1 MEDGKT
7 ITFAGLFKEVDRV
20 HIPILQRD
28 YAQGRV
34 EALHVRQQFLASIQ
48 QTLSIEP
55 SELQQPLDLDF
66 VYGNFDGEEKS
77 FSVLDGQQRLTTLF
91 LLHWYLA
98 AKENKTKEFIEQF
111 VINGNSR
118 FTYKTRTSAAEFFK
132 VLATTNAFSFRC
144 GHRKLS
150 EQIVEQRWFYLSWQ
164 YDPTVQS
171 CLRMLDAIDEV
182 FENAPEGLYERI
194 TNTKSPY
201 IVFQFLNLESFGL
214 SDELYIKMN
223 ARGKPLTD
231 FENFKAWFCNKVSGS
246 ERGEIIENKLDQ
258 SWTDIFWNLSLDAKL
273 EFDELYLR
281 FFNLMAFYNACENTD
296 SGFDLLAD
304 SEKNWLRNLR
314 VSKTYINTADFEN
327 NDSFNSSCLYR
338 IERVLDYFYAHRE
351 NSDKL
356 DVLKKVLTET
366 DYVSQAKFYAM
377 CLFIASDSPY
387 ADWTPDN
394 EAALRWARVTGNLID
409 NHRID
414 ELASYL
420 PAIKAL
426 STLSNNIDNLY
437 EYLAT
442 EGIDSGFNREQRL
455 EECLKAELILDDE
468 EWDETLRK
476 YESHTYLKGKVG
488 FLLDLANDEEDCY
501 SIELFNQYASKAT
514 LLLSDNILQ
523 SNKFLLQRALLALDD
538 YLVNKGSGKYSFCLP
553 YRQTYRQRSEN
564 WLKVVSQPVFTEL
577 LCKINDNIEQS
588 LNNIIEEANCGGW
601 RQLLVKTPLAIA
613 YCKGEDSGR
622 NSGRLVSIANN
633 VLYLLSKTTFNGYH
647 VELRTYVLKLYLDN
661 QAQQEALPA
670 PIDSHYYI
678 PEYNNLHPRLKLT
691 FTDETSFYL
700 AFDSR
705 GFFAFDGA
713 DEEGKPITVEIPKE
727 LKVLLSELFPEEVIY
742 E

>member
-7 ITFAGLFKEVDRV
+7 ITFAGLFKEVDSV

-28 YAQGRV
+28 YAQGR
-34 EALHVRQQFLASIQ
+34 EETSHVRQQFLASIE
-48 QTLSIEP
+48 QTLSLEP
-55 SELQQPLDLDF
+55 SELLQPLDLDF
-66 VYGNFDGEEKS
+66 VYGSFDDEEKS

-98 AKENKTKEFIEQF
+98 TKENKNKDFVEKF
-111 VINGNSR
+111 VINGGTR
-118 FTYKTRTSAAEFFK
+118 FSYKTRTSAAEFFK
-132 VLATTNAFSFRC
+132 VLATC
-144 GHRKLS
+144 GFNFEYSPIKLS
-150 EQIVEQRWFYLSWQ
+150 ERIVEQRWFYLSWQ

-171 CLRMLDAIDEV
+171 CLRMLDAMDAV
-182 FENAPEGLYERI
+182 FGNAAEGLYEKI
-194 TNTKSPY
+194 TNTESPY

-231 FENFKAWFCNKVSGS
+231 FENFKAWFCNKVSGTD
-246 ERGEIIENKLDQ
+246 RGETIELKLDQ

-281 FFNLMAFYNACENTD
+281 FFNLMAFYTACENTER
-296 SGFDLLAD
+296 SFDLLAD

-314 VSKTYINTADFEN
+314 VSKNYINTSDFEK
-327 NDSFNSSCLYR
+327 NDSFNEKCLVR
-338 IERVLDYFYAHRE
+338 VERVLDYFYAHIE

-366 DYVSQAKFYAM
+366 DNVSQAKFYAM
-377 CLFIASDSPY
+377 CLFIASESPY
-387 ADWTPDN
+387 ADWNPDN
-394 EAALRWARVTGNLID
+394 DVASRWGRVTSNLID

-414 ELASYL
+414 ELATYL

-426 STLSNNIDNLY
+426 SVLSNNVNNLY
-437 EYLAT
+437 EHLAS

-455 EECLKAELILDDE
+455 EESLKAELILDDE
-468 EWDETLRK
+468 EWDETLRR

-488 FLLDLANDEEDCY
+488 FLLDLAVDEDGHH
-501 SIELFNQYASKAT
+501 SIELFEKFAQKT
-514 LLLSDNILQ
+514 TVLLSEKVLR
-523 SNKFLLQRALLALDD
+523 SNQFLLERALLALDN
-538 YLVNKGSGKYSFCLP
+538 YLVDKGSGKYSFCLP
-553 YRQTYRQRSEN
+553 YRQTYRQRAEN
-564 WLKVVSQPVFTEL
+564 WLKVISKPVFGQL
-577 LCKINDNIEQS
+577 LSKINENIEQS
-588 LNNIIEEANCGGW
+588 LNKIIEEANCEGW
-601 RQLLVKTPLAIA
+601 RKLLVENPCAIA

-661 QAQQEALPA
+661 QTQQGSLPA
-670 PIDSHYYI
+670 SIVSYRYFE
-678 PEYNNLHPRLKLT
+678 EYNNYQPKLWLKLDDDT
-691 FTDETSFYL
+691 ELYV
-700 AFDSR
+700 AFDSD
-705 GFFAFDGA
+705 GFFAFTGFD
-713 DEEGKPITVEIPKE
+713 DEGDYLTVELPEE
-727 LKVLLSELFPEEVIY
+727 LWTLIAEKFPEESIY